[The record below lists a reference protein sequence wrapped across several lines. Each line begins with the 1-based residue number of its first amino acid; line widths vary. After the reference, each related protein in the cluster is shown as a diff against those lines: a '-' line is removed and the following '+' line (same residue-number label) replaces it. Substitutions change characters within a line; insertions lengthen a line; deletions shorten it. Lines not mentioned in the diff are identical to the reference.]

1 MRGKIYLF
9 LTACA
14 LVAATAC
21 VTALATGG
29 VDHGD
34 RDTRSQRVP

>member
-14 LVAATAC
+14 LVAVTAC
-21 VTALATGG
+21 VTSFATGG
-29 VDHGD
+29 ADEG
-34 RDTRSQRVP
+34 RDTPSHRAP